1 MKRIINVIKE
11 MLYNLGYVI
20 LSREHF
26 NNLNKS
32 DLQLKKYQSPL
43 IYSFGMAYSDRVFRS
58 FLKFKP
64 LSKAQLQQDLFVL
77 CETSFKREGFFVE
90 FGATNGVDLSNTWLL
105 ENKFSWR
112 GILAEP
118 AKCWHDA
125 LKSNRKVFID
135 TNCVWSQTDKSLD
148 FEEVKYA
155 ELSTLS
161 RFKNEDGNRA
171 LRNDSSNY
179 KVRTVS
185 LNDLLMRYAA
195 PYEID
200 YLSIDTEG
208 SEYEILSTFDFS
220 KYKIKIITVEHNRT
234 SNRQKIYSLLQS
246 KGYIRKFENF
256 SLFDDWYVLQEEL

>member
-1 MKRIINVIKE
+1 MKKLINVIKR
-11 MLYNLGYVI
+11 MLSSLGYVI

-26 NNLNKS
+26 NNLNNK
-32 DLQLKKYQSPL
+32 DLELKKYQNPL
-43 IYSFGMAYSDRVFRS
+43 VYSFGMTYPDIVFRS
-58 FLKFKP
+58 FLKFKS

-77 CETSFKREGFFVE
+77 CETSFKRGGFFVE

-105 ENKFSWR
+105 ENEFRWQ

-118 AKCWHDA
+118 AKCWHSS
-125 LKSNRKVFID
+125 LKSYRKAFVD
-135 TNCVWSQTDKSLD
+135 TDCVWSQTDEILN

-161 RFKNEDGNRA
+161 RFKNDDGNRD
-171 LRNDSSNY
+171 LRRDSRNY

-185 LNDLLMRYAA
+185 LKDLLLRYAA
-195 PYEID
+195 PYQID

-208 SEYEILSTFDFS
+208 SEYEILSNFDFS
-220 KYKIKIITVEHNRT
+220 EYKIKIITVEHNRT
-234 SNRQKIYSLLQS
+234 SSRQKIYSLLQS

-256 SLFDDWYVLQEEL
+256 SLFDDWYVLQEQL